1 MFPPL
6 YSQAARQRGFTLIE
20 LLTVIAII
28 AILASLIL
36 GISGWANKKAATQRI
51 AGEIQ
56 AISSACEAYKADNA
70 IYPRD
75 SATGSVTDALDPR
88 KSGDPKNYKAASL
101 YLYKAL
107 SGDNDANGVVDTND
121 DQSGSNPKVKPKTYI
136 PFNRGQLGWTDPVAK
151 TAPVLYIADA
161 FGNSY
166 GYSTAYQADVDKG
179 VTPTHGYNPTFDL
192 WSTAN
197 APATPVSPGA
207 AGDVSVQW
215 IKNW

>member
-1 MFPPL
+1 MFPSL
-6 YSQAARQRGFTLIE
+6 HTQATKQRGFTLIE

-36 GISGWANKKAATQRI
+36 GISGWANKKAAMQRI
-51 AGEIQ
+51 EGEIK
-56 AISSACEAYKADNA
+56 AISSACEAYKSDNA

-75 SATGSVTDALDPR
+75 PVTDALDPR
-88 KSGDPKNYKAASL
+88 QSGDPKNYKAASL

-107 SGDNDANGVVDTND
+107 SGDNDANGIVDTND
-121 DQSGSNPKVKPKTYI
+121 DRSGSTPKVKPKTYM
-136 PFNRGQLGWTDPVAK
+136 PFNRSQLSWTDPVAK
-151 TAPVLYIADA
+151 TPPVLYIADA

-166 GYSTAYQADVDKG
+166 GYSTAYQADVDKE

-197 APATPVSPGA
+197 APTTKPLPGVQ
-207 AGDVSVQW
+207 GDVTVQW